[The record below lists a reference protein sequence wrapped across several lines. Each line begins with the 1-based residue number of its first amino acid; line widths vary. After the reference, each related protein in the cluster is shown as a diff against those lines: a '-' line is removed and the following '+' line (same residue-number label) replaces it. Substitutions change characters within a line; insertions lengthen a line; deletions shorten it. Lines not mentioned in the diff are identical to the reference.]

1 MQPNR
6 KNHCQ
11 LNPNKFINMKKFL
24 VFGLVSL
31 VFLGCIKSSN
41 STPACTDVDP
51 SAEATMLRGYCIS
64 KGIDYTV
71 DSSGI
76 YYQVIDAGTG
86 QKPSVNSLVTTT
98 YIGQFLDGKVLDS
111 NLHGYTNNLN
121 QLIPAW
127 QIGLQ
132 KIGKGGHIK
141 MVAPSSLCYGC
152 YGVPPRVPS
161 NAILYFDI
169 TLLDVQ

>member
-1 MQPNR
+1 
-6 KNHCQ
+6 
-11 LNPNKFINMKKFL
+11 MKKIL
-24 VFGLVSL
+24 VFSLVSL
-31 VFLGCIKSSN
+31 LFLGCLKSSN

-51 SAEATMLRGYCIS
+51 AQEANTIRGFCMA
-64 KGIDYTV
+64 KGIDYTI

-76 YYQVIDAGTG
+76 YYQVINPGTTE
-86 QKPSVNSLVTTT
+86 KPSASSLITTT
-98 YIGQFLDGKVLDS
+98 YVGQFLSGNVLDS
-111 NLHGYTNNLN
+111 NLHGYTINLN

-152 YGVPPRVPS
+152 YGVPSRVPS
-161 NAILYFDI
+161 NSILYFDI
-169 TLLDVQ
+169 TLLDVK

>member
-1 MQPNR
+1 
-6 KNHCQ
+6 
-11 LNPNKFINMKKFL
+11 MKKIL
-24 VFGLVSL
+24 VFSVVS
-31 VFLGCIKSSN
+31 FLFFGCLKSSN
-41 STPACTDVDP
+41 STPACTDVNP
-51 SAEATMLRGYCIS
+51 AEEANTIRTFCVS

-76 YYQVIDAGTG
+76 YYQVIDPGTM
-86 QKPSVNSLVTTT
+86 PTPTSSSLITTT
-98 YIGQFLDGKVLDS
+98 YIGQFLTGGVLDS
-111 NLHGYTNNLN
+111 NLHGYTVNLN

-152 YGVPPRVPS
+152 YGVPSRVPANS
-161 NAILYFDI
+161 ILYFDI
-169 TLLDVQ
+169 TLLDVK

>member
-1 MQPNR
+1 MQLNK
-6 KNHCQ
+6 KNHCHLSKQ
-11 LNPNKFINMKKFL
+11 FYIMKKIL
-24 VFGLVSL
+24 SL
-31 VFLGCIKSSN
+31 GVASVLFLGCLKSSN
-41 STPACTDVDP
+41 STPACTDADP
-51 SAEATMLRGYCIS
+51 AAEATTMRNFCMAN
-64 KGIDYTV
+64 GINYMV

-76 YYQVIDAGTG
+76 FYQVLEPGVAP
-86 QKPSVNSLVTTT
+86 QPNSNSVVTTT
-98 YIGQFLDGKVLDS
+98 YVGEFLNGHVLDS

-121 QLIPAW
+121 RLIPAW
-127 QIGLQ
+127 QIGLK

-152 YGVPPRVPS
+152 YGVPPNVPA

>member
-1 MQPNR
+1 MQPNE
-6 KNHCQ
+6 KNRCHLSKQ
-11 LNPNKFINMKKFL
+11 FYIMKKMF
-24 VFGLVSL
+24 VFSLVSVL
-31 VFLGCIKSSN
+31 FFGCIKSSN
-41 STPACTDVDP
+41 STPACTDVTP
-51 SAEATMLRGYCIS
+51 AEEATTIRGFCIQ

-76 YYQVIDAGTG
+76 YYQVIDPGIAP
-86 QKPSVNSLVTTT
+86 KPTPSSVITTT
-98 YIGQFLDGKVLDS
+98 YVGEFLSGNVLDS

-152 YGVPPRVPS
+152 NGYPPRVPANS
-161 NAILYFDI
+161 ILYFDI
-169 TLLDVQ
+169 YLVDVQ